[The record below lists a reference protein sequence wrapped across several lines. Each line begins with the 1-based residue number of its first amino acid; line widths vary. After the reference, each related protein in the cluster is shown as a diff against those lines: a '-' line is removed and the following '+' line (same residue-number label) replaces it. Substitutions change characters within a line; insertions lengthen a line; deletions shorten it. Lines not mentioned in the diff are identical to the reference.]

1 MNNYFIK
8 LQSRV
13 DKYNRKYHNRPR
25 KAAFKLMVWNLK
37 CLLKKHKIKTQSET
51 TQRKDSSNFP
61 GKTELKNSPL
71 NIGFSMYGGL
81 GDQLIAINYLKKFKN
96 YNGLT
101 NSFFTI
107 YASNT
112 ELVKS
117 LLPKELLGI
126 HMIQSNGDDITAENY
141 DLFIQLIRFPEVC
154 FYCEERIKKFP
165 RLLDIVKKYNV
176 FREHNYDIVS
186 RDWRLGDSIVN
197 MFCLNKGKSRLQQ
210 PDIDEILGIQK
221 SFSITP
227 NISLN
232 EKTVLKKFNLDG
244 KKFITINRNTDLSY
258 YKESTKLWPVE
269 YYNELIKLIR
279 EKYKDYI
286 FVQLGVSEERCPSFS
301 AIDINL
307 IGQTSL
313 EDLKVVLKNATLHI
327 DNEGGLTH
335 LRRALTDKKS
345 LVLFGPTDVKVY
357 GYDNN
362 INLKMPVC
370 PIACEWL
377 TKDWNTVC
385 MKTNCSVASCM
396 QQLMPEFVFAQI
408 QKSEVLK

>member
-1 MNNYFIK
+1 MNNYFVK

-13 DKYNRKYHNRPR
+13 DKYNRKYHSRPR

-37 CLLKKHKIKTQSET
+37 CLFKKNKIKTQSEIS
-51 TQRKDSSNFP
+51 QSANSSNFS
-61 GKTELKNSPL
+61 GEMKLRNSPL

-81 GDQLIAINYLKKFKN
+81 GDQLIAINFLKKFKDF
-96 YNGLT
+96 NGLK

-107 YASNT
+107 YASNI

-126 HMIQSNGDDITAENY
+126 HMIPSNGDDITAENY

-154 FYCEERIKKFP
+154 FYCEERIKKYP
-165 RLLDIVKKYNV
+165 RLLNIIKKYNI

-186 RDWRLGDSIVN
+186 RNWRLGDSIVN

-221 SFSITP
+221 NFSLTP
-227 NISLN
+227 NISLS
-232 EKTVLKKFNLDG
+232 EKKVLSKFNLEG
-244 KKFITINRNTDLSY
+244 KKFITFNRNTDLSHD
-258 YKESTKLWPVE
+258 KHSTKLWPTE
-269 YYNELIKLIR
+269 YYNELIRLIR
-279 EKYKDYI
+279 NEYHDYTL
-286 FVQLGVSEERCPSFS
+286 VQLGVSEQRCETFLD
-301 AIDINL
+301 IDVNL
-307 IGQTSL
+307 IGQTNL
-313 EDLKVVLKNATLHI
+313 EELKVILKNADLHI
-327 DNEGGLTH
+327 DNEGGLVH
-335 LRRALTDKKS
+335 LRRSLTSKKS
-345 LVLFGPTDVKVY
+345 LVLFGSTDVNVY

-362 INLKMPVC
+362 INLKMPTC

-377 TKDWNTVC
+377 TKDWSTVC
-385 MKTNCSVASCM
+385 MKTNCSNAPCM
-396 QQLMPEFVFAQI
+396 HQLTPDFVFLQL